1 MPLFAFANA
10 GVSLKGLTFATLLNP
25 VPLGIVLG
33 LFFGKQ
39 IGVFVLSYLSV
50 KLKIADKPNNSTWPA
65 FYAVSILT
73 GIGFTMSLFVGN
85 LAFANDMQYI
95 DGVKIGV
102 LSWFIAFNCF
112 WLRFII
118 IILKK
123 MISKEI
129 IRIASNTSNAGL
141 NNEYSHK
148 ISLKNKLCGDKITL
162 ELIVLK
168 KKILSMKYETE
179 SCVYCEASASLLS
192 KKIKKFNI
200 QTIKN
205 EFRNLKNISKNKEF
219 KIPKKFGDFSK
230 LFNSDNFNR
239 FNCIFLPFD
248 AVIKALK
255 L

>member
-1 MPLFAFANA
+1 
-10 GVSLKGLTFATLLNP
+10 
-25 VPLGIVLG
+25 
-33 LFFGKQ
+33 
-39 IGVFVLSYLSV
+39 
-50 KLKIADKPNNSTWPA
+50 
-65 FYAVSILT
+65 
-73 GIGFTMSLFVGN
+73 
-85 LAFANDMQYI
+85 
-95 DGVKIGV
+95 
-102 LSWFIAFNCF
+102 
-112 WLRFII
+112 
-118 IILKK
+118 

-129 IRIASNTSNAGL
+129 IRIASNTSNVGL

-192 KKIKKFNI
+192 KQIKKFDI
-200 QTIKN
+200 QTIKK
-205 EFRNLKNISKNKEF
+205 EFGLLKNISKNKGF
-219 KIPKKFGDFSK
+219 KIPKKFADFNK
-230 LFNSDNFNR
+230 LFNSDNINK

>member
-1 MPLFAFANA
+1 
-10 GVSLKGLTFATLLNP
+10 
-25 VPLGIVLG
+25 
-33 LFFGKQ
+33 
-39 IGVFVLSYLSV
+39 
-50 KLKIADKPNNSTWPA
+50 
-65 FYAVSILT
+65 
-73 GIGFTMSLFVGN
+73 
-85 LAFANDMQYI
+85 
-95 DGVKIGV
+95 
-102 LSWFIAFNCF
+102 
-112 WLRFII
+112 
-118 IILKK
+118 

-129 IRIASNTSNAGL
+129 IRIASNTSNVGL
-141 NNEYSHK
+141 NNKYSHK

-192 KKIKKFNI
+192 QKIKKFDI

-205 EFRNLKNISKNKEF
+205 DFVNLKKILKDKEI
-219 KIPKKFGDFSK
+219 KIPKKFSYFKK

-239 FNCIFLPFD
+239 YNCLFLPFD

>member
-1 MPLFAFANA
+1 
-10 GVSLKGLTFATLLNP
+10 
-25 VPLGIVLG
+25 
-33 LFFGKQ
+33 
-39 IGVFVLSYLSV
+39 
-50 KLKIADKPNNSTWPA
+50 
-65 FYAVSILT
+65 
-73 GIGFTMSLFVGN
+73 
-85 LAFANDMQYI
+85 
-95 DGVKIGV
+95 
-102 LSWFIAFNCF
+102 
-112 WLRFII
+112 
-118 IILKK
+118 

-129 IRIASNTSNAGL
+129 VRIASNTSNVGL
-141 NNEYSHK
+141 KDTYSHK
-148 ISLKNKLCGDKITL
+148 TSLKNRLCGDKITL

-179 SCVYCEASASLLS
+179 SCIYCEASASLLS

-205 EFRNLKNISKNKEF
+205 EFRDLKSISKNKRF
-219 KIPKKFGDFSK
+219 KIPKKFADFNK

>member
-1 MPLFAFANA
+1 
-10 GVSLKGLTFATLLNP
+10 
-25 VPLGIVLG
+25 
-33 LFFGKQ
+33 
-39 IGVFVLSYLSV
+39 
-50 KLKIADKPNNSTWPA
+50 
-65 FYAVSILT
+65 
-73 GIGFTMSLFVGN
+73 
-85 LAFANDMQYI
+85 
-95 DGVKIGV
+95 
-102 LSWFIAFNCF
+102 
-112 WLRFII
+112 
-118 IILKK
+118 

-129 IRIASNTSNAGL
+129 IRIASNTSNVGL
-141 NNEYSHK
+141 KNKYSHK

-205 EFRNLKNISKNKEF
+205 EFRSLKNISKNKES
-219 KIPKKFGDFSK
+219 KIPEQFADFNK
-230 LFNSDNFNR
+230 LLNNDNFNR
-239 FNCIFLPFD
+239 YNCIFLPFD

>member
-1 MPLFAFANA
+1 
-10 GVSLKGLTFATLLNP
+10 
-25 VPLGIVLG
+25 
-33 LFFGKQ
+33 
-39 IGVFVLSYLSV
+39 
-50 KLKIADKPNNSTWPA
+50 
-65 FYAVSILT
+65 
-73 GIGFTMSLFVGN
+73 
-85 LAFANDMQYI
+85 
-95 DGVKIGV
+95 
-102 LSWFIAFNCF
+102 
-112 WLRFII
+112 
-118 IILKK
+118 

-129 IRIASNTSNAGL
+129 IRIASNTSNVGL

-192 KKIKKFNI
+192 KQIKKFDI
-200 QTIKN
+200 QTIKK
-205 EFRNLKNISKNKEF
+205 EFGLLKNISKNKEF
-219 KIPKKFGDFSK
+219 KIPKQFADFNK
-230 LFNSDNFNR
+230 LFNSDNINK